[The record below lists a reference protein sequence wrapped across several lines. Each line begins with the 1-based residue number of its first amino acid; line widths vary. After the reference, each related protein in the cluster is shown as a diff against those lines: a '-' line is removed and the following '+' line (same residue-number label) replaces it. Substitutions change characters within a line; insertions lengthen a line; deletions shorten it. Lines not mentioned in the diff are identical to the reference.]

1 MKPRSN
7 SAAGFTLIEMLVVI
21 VIIATL
27 SAIAA
32 PGWFAFLNRQRLN
45 AAQAEA
51 ITAIRE
57 AQTSARRQKRS
68 WDVCFLDDGNNVKWQ
83 ATPVI
88 QTPSNPDPV
97 TCTPTSGGW
106 KNIIESGSRE
116 IALADVSPNQVVKV
130 RFLYNGSV
138 DPLALNNSNRT
149 ENLARFTFV
158 NRGQRNQSNSAK
170 QCVYVATLL
179 GTLRA
184 ASDNECNLNI
194 R

>member
-51 ITAIRE
+51 ITAIR
-57 AQTSARRQKRS
+57 
-68 WDVCFLDDGNNVKWQ
+68 DVCFLDDGNNVKWQ